1 MHLHP
6 LDFKHW
12 LTGDSG
18 SLSYGEAFDRHLLA
32 SALTLAYFDA
42 DTALDLGL
50 GLSRR
55 QLAALAMRHFP
66 QAAPVLAARL
76 SDGDGARPLSL
87 EEPDLRALL
96 LDHRAVDAPEEAWLA
111 HIIARRA
118 LRPNHLWQDLGL
130 PLRDDL
136 SRLMERHFPA
146 LAARNSGE
154 MKWKKFF
161 YRELCGL
168 EGVLICKSPV
178 CESCGDFSSCFG
190 GEDGPSLLARAAL
203 FPTPETRS
211 C

>member
-6 LDFKHW
+6 LEFKHW
-12 LTGDSG
+12 LTGDTG
-18 SLSYGEAFDRHLLA
+18 VLAYGEAFDRHVLA
-32 SALTLAYFDA
+32 SALTLAWYDEKA
-42 DTALDLGL
+42 ALDQGL

-55 QLAALAMRHFP
+55 QVAALADRHFP
-66 QAAPVLAARL
+66 HAAPTLAERL
-76 SDGDGARPLSL
+76 SDGDGSRPASL

-146 LAARNSGE
+146 LAARNSGD

-178 CESCGDFSSCFG
+178 CERCGDFSLCFG
-190 GEDGPSLLARAAL
+190 GEDGPSLLARAAMT
-203 FPTPETRS
+203 PDPETRS